1 MSAWSLTPPLLGA
14 GVAAGSA
21 SVLLPVPGLFT
32 VDSTQG
38 VGLVVAT
45 AH

>member
-1 MSAWSLTPPLLGA
+1 MVLTSPLLGA
-14 GVAAGSA
+14 GVSGGSA

-38 VGLVVAT
+38 VGLVIAT
-45 AH
+45 TH